1 MKEPAELPSK
11 EGRKYV
17 ILLVAGFLVLLIWAV
32 IDYAFLPNVPR
43 PLILLFFLGL
53 VLVGVGIFGV
63 ARNYP
68 LGESAENMP
77 LVVCLRA
84 LRVSSAFRSARGAR

>member
-1 MKEPAELPSK
+1 LKETPDFPSK
-11 EGRKYV
+11 KGRKFV
-17 ILLVAGFLVLLIWAV
+17 ILLAVGILVVLIWAV

-68 LGESAENMP
+68 LDFENMP
-77 LVVCLRA
+77 LVVC
-84 LRVSSAFRSARGAR
+84 VH